1 MCVRFSNQMDP
12 LASAVAMAAANPGV
26 NVSAMN
32 SQYPAGLSGLGG
44 PPGSP
49 AKNFSQLGQ
58 SLGPVAQAQNA
69 SYNSMQALTSQL
81 QGNYETAF
89 VFWLF
94 NVASRK
100 VLISSLSR
108 CCEYLA

>member
-1 MCVRFSNQMDP
+1 MWFNVCVFFTQMDP
-12 LASAVAMAAANPGV
+12 LASAVAMAAGNPGA

-69 SYNSMQALTSQL
+69 GYSSMQALTSQL
-81 QGNYETAF
+81 QGNLASHYLWKAAF
-89 VFWLF
+89 V
-94 NVASRK
+94 K
-100 VLISSLSR
+100 PVLAI
-108 CCEYLA
+108 